1 MKSLLLIFLV
11 LTTAALAQIP
21 REDQLTQA
29 LSLIQQID
37 ESNNGVFGFAGKDIY
52 GLEITGTDHPFGDM
66 RFNLETRKI
75 EVFNSAFTRGTAI
88 LAAQLV
94 HEIRHANYPTHEVCS
109 VSGPLRGL
117 EACDTLLPP
126 WGEWQ
131 AGGSYVYEL
140 AFQKLAI
147 EAKLPGHERYVRQFL
162 GNLHIRFTQRPSL
175 DVLDQWIGPDLLR
188 SQRSFIL
195 DLRQRFGFESAK

>member
-37 ESNNGVFGFAGKDIY
+37 ESNNGVFGFAGK
-52 GLEITGTDHPFGDM
+52 EINGIQVMDVDHAFGDM
-66 RFNLETRKI
+66 RFNLENRKI
-75 EVFNSAFTRGTAI
+75 EVFNSAFTRGIEIMAV
-88 LAAQLV
+88 QLV
-94 HEIRHANYPTHEVCS
+94 HEIRHATFPTHVDCAAN
-109 VSGPLRGL
+109 GPLRGMP
-117 EACDTLLPP
+117 ACDETLPA
-126 WGEWQ
+126 WSAWQ
-131 AGGSYVYEL
+131 SGGSYVYEL

-147 EAKLPGHERYVRQFL
+147 DAKLPGHERYVRQFI

-175 DVLDQWIGPDLLR
+175 EVIDQWLGAELLR
-188 SQRSFIL
+188 DQAAFIAQV
-195 DLRQRFGFESAK
+195 RAAYYR